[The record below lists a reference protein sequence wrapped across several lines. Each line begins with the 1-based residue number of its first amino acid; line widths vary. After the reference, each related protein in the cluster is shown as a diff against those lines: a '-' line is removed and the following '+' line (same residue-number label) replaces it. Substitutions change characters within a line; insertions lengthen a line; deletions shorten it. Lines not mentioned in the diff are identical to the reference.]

1 MKALLRWLAKV
12 VGTALTLVLIFV
24 MFPYVSKVASLLMP
38 DEAGAAIKASV
49 VIASRMEESARLE
62 TLRVEEEGVMN
73 YDIQA
78 AFLGSVGNVNVRYQY
93 QAAFGIDLS
102 KVEMV
107 VTGDEITFRL
117 PVPELIQDSLT
128 PLETY
133 RNDFWY
139 PGFSDDDYNNL
150 LAGERQE
157 RRDVYLVGDK
167 AEELHRASQNVFE
180 KTIAA
185 WMKDIKGN
193 IVLKFETIT
202 TPAGTE

>member
-1 MKALLRWLAKV
+1 MKALLRWFAKV
-12 VGTALTLVLIFV
+12 IGSALTLVLVFV
-24 MFPYVSKVASLLMP
+24 MFPYLSQIASMLMP

-49 VIASRMEESARLE
+49 VIASKMEESARLE

-78 AFLGSVGNVNVRYQY
+78 ALIGSVGNINVRYNY
-93 QAAFGIDLS
+93 QAAFGIDLA

-139 PGFSDDDYNNL
+139 PGFSDDDYNKL
-150 LAGERQE
+150 LAGERQG
-157 RRDVYLVGDK
+157 RRDVYLAGDK
-167 AEELHRASQNVFE
+167 AEELCQASQSVFE

-185 WMKDIKGN
+185 WMKDVKGS
-193 IVLKFETIT
+193 IILKFETIKE
-202 TPAGTE
+202 PAKTE